1 MEEITDQEEIWEEH
15 RKWAEKHFESEQAR
29 EIPNTDKI
37 IVGVNE
43 TINAME
49 IIANGKA
56 TSDDKI
62 MDIIFDKKIY
72 HKMTIMGEKYEDELI
87 QNNESRKEW

>member
-1 MEEITDQEEIWEEH
+1 
-15 RKWAEKHFESEQAR
+15 
-29 EIPNTDKI
+29 
-37 IVGVNE
+37 
-43 TINAME
+43 ME

-72 HKMTIMGEKYEDELI
+72 HKMTIMGEKYEDELT
-87 QNNESRKEW
+87 QNNETRKEWQVHA